1 MHKYCRIALG
11 ILAAAGV
18 LASMCLFPASAETSF
33 TDAKSYIN
41 VRSFGA
47 KGDGITNDTEAVRKA
62 VNAAKSGGKTVFFPA
77 GLYNINGSI
86 AIPAGVDL
94 EGITSAANGPWQN
107 LYDGEDKGKK
117 YNGLGSGNYFDP
129 QLYAGS
135 WIFVAG
141 GGDVDAG
148 GTFRLEGDNTVSR
161 LGFVNIMNPPVYVV
175 EATPTAP
182 VIAVDINKLTSAKG
196 IVIEDISLSNP
207 YYGIAVY
214 QDSLKNDNTNKKL
227 SGKNS
232 GPITIRNIM
241 GAAMYR
247 GISVIGA
254 NGKVLIDNIQFNYAT
269 YGALYVAQH
278 HSRCVDIE
286 IAASTDV
293 TLRDVL
299 SFGAKTGLRTFS
311 AFSGSP
317 VNLNAVS
324 LNLEGAMP
332 LMLEASGSQTVRN
345 SYILLTNFANAANTN
360 TYRAITVTQDKK
372 STVKPVYNLDNIVF
386 QDPMAGDSMMYEIT
400 LQGGATV
407 NVNSNLFW
415 NFSSTQPVIRYVH
428 ESGAASKV
436 TFTGL
441 AFCTNKSGKLASVGG
456 NAYKAGELTFRY
468 SRVPVGVLGGLA
480 NAGSDIKFEN
490 CTKGYGSSSEKFSN

>member
-1 MHKYCRIALG
+1 MNQHFER
-11 ILAAAGV
+11 V
-18 LASMCLFPASAETSF
+18 
-33 TDAKSYIN
+33 N
-41 VRSFGA
+41 VRDFGA
-47 KGDGITNDTEAVRKA
+47 KGDGVTNDAPA
-62 VNAAKSGGKTVFFPA
+62 IQAALDSVAEKGGVVFMPA
-77 GLYNINGSI
+77 GAYRMNNGVVV
-86 AIPAGVDL
+86 PFGVRV
-94 EGITSAANGPWQN
+94 EGITTATTGPWQN
-107 LYDGEDKGKK
+107 YLDTADKGFPLPE
-117 YNGLGSGNYFDP
+117 GIRFDTLGDN
-129 QLYAGS
+129 
-135 WIFVAG
+135 WIEPKLFKGTWVIC
-141 GGDVDAG
+141 DHDAG
-148 GTFRLEGDNTVSR
+148 NPEGEPTFRMEGNTSITRV
-161 LGFVNIMNPPVYVV
+161 GFVNIMNPPVYVV